1 MAASTATKSAPAKAA
16 PAADPSAKTPDAAQ
30 QVQVRDA
37 DVTVAK
43 SRFDAETLTAIKM
56 AEAWRPANS
65 GDAITGTVVT
75 ILKRTN
81 AEYGD
86 YPAVV
91 LNKSDDASVRDY
103 TVVHAF
109 HGVILNE
116 LKQFSTKPGDRIT
129 ITYAGKRAANKLNA
143 DGSTKNYHGYS
154 VVPTSGGE
162 LDTFEF

>member
-1 MAASTATKSAPAKAA
+1 MAATATTKTAPAKTAAPTAA
-16 PAADPSAKTPDAAQ
+16 PAEAAQ

-91 LNKSDDASVRDY
+91 LNKSDDPAVRDY